1 MPRSPAA
8 YQSSSPELAE
18 RETAEEV
25 GRTADLEIGWGYA
38 KQVDIVGDD
47 CSSRRRPLT
56 AE

>member
-47 CSSRRRPLT
+47 RSSRRRPLT